1 LFIVSTI
8 KRATT
13 FAAVLST
20 AFLLAACGG
29 GGGGSSST
37 STASNSSSSNT
48 ASSSSLASNAVAV
61 SVDAG
66 IDGRRPNV
74 PYVSVT
80 ICTPGTST
88 CQTIDHVILDT
99 GSFGLRLLAS
109 AVTVPLTAK
118 TLNGMTLGECVGF
131 ADGYVWGAIRS
142 ADVTLGTQLISN
154 AALQVIGD
162 TSTPSMPTACATT
175 GGVARNTVSTL
186 GANGI
191 LGIGQKIAD
200 CGTACATT
208 AVAGAYYTCSGTS
221 NGTCNAAAVPM
232 AQQVQNPVSLLSADN
247 NGSVLIMPAVAS
259 TGATT
264 ATGQLLFGIGTRTNN
279 ALGSA
284 TVVKTD
290 SAGQFTANFNSNVQQ
305 GSYIDSGSNG
315 IFVDD
320 SSFAVCSD
328 NASFFCPSN
337 TATFTTTL
345 SSTVDTSSATTSVVI
360 ANAATLLSA
369 ANGTDNALPGLA
381 GKGFTDGLDLGLPFF
396 FGKSVFTALEGA
408 STPGGTGPYVAF

>member
-1 LFIVSTI
+1 M
-8 KRATT
+8 
-13 FAAVLST
+13 AVL
-20 AFLLAACGG
+20 LASCG
-29 GGGGSSST
+29 GGGGSSS
-37 STASNSSSSNT
+37 ASASSNN
-48 ASSSSLASNAVAV
+48 ASSSLASNAVAV

-80 ICTPGTST
+80 VCTPGTST

-109 AVTVPLTAK
+109 AVTVPLTLN
-118 TLNGMTLGECVGF
+118 TLSSQTLGECVGF

-142 ADVTLGTQLISN
+142 ADVTLGTQAISN
-154 AALQVIGD
+154 AAVQVIGD
-162 TSTPSMPTACATT
+162 TSTPSMPAACATT
-175 GGVARNTVSTL
+175 GGIARNTVSTL

-191 LGIGQKIAD
+191 LGIGQKTAD
-200 CGTACATT
+200 CGATCAAA
-208 AVAGAYYTCSGTS
+208 AVPGSYYTCSGTN
-221 NGTCNAAAVPM
+221 NGTCDPAAVPT

-247 NGSVLIMPAVAS
+247 NGTVLIMPTVATS
-259 TGATT
+259 GATT

-284 TVVKTD
+284 TIVKTD
-290 SAGQFTANFNSNVQQ
+290 SAGQFTANFNNIVQQ

-320 SSFAVCSD
+320 ASFTICTD
-328 NASFFCPSN
+328 NTSFFCPSA
-337 TATFTTTL
+337 TETFTTTL
-345 SSTVDTSSATTSVVI
+345 SSTVDTSSTSTSVSI
-360 ANAATLLSA
+360 ANADTLLRA
-369 ANGTDNALPGLA
+369 ANGTENALPGLA

-396 FGKSVFTALEGA
+396 YGKSVFTAIEGA
-408 STPGGTGPYVAF
+408 STPGGTGPYIAF